1 MLWHEVA
8 AGLPMASTLA
18 CVRQAQRQWARQPV
32 RQRLRVMRRLRH
44 LIARDAA
51 LLTQAVMGSGTRSQA
66 ETLMSEVLPL
76 ADACR
81 FLERE
86 AVALLQPRRLALRR
100 RPLWL
105 HGVKASVHREPFGVV
120 FIIAPQN
127 YPLFIPG
134 VQLLQALV
142 AGNAVVL
149 KPGPGGTTAAT
160 TLTDMLQQAG
170 LHPHLVHVLP
180 EAPEGAAAVIAA
192 GVDKVIVTGRDTT
205 GRAMLT
211 HLASHLVPATLELSG
226 CDAAFVRADADLDLV
241 APALLFGLRFNGSA
255 TCIAPRRVFVAQ
267 SLADALAARLL
278 AGVRDAAPHAV
289 APAAWARVQTLVA
302 EACQQGARCL
312 AGRFLANET
321 MTPVIMADAEPTMP
335 LLQEDCFAPVLAL
348 VRVRDDDEALAAV
361 EHCAYALGATVFGQ
375 SGAAQAL
382 ARRIRA
388 GAVVINDVIVP
399 TADPRLPF
407 GGRGRSGYGVTRGAE
422 GLVALTTIKA
432 IAVRQGRW
440 RPHYDPPRPEDA
452 ELFRAYIVAVHG
464 DSWRARLT
472 ALVSGVR
479 RLMQRGRQDRPR
491 HGGAS

>member
-1 MLWHEVA
+1 
-8 AGLPMASTLA
+8 
-18 CVRQAQRQWARQPV
+18 
-32 RQRLRVMRRLRH
+32 
-44 LIARDAA
+44 
-51 LLTQAVMGSGTRSQA
+51 
-66 ETLMSEVLPL
+66 
-76 ADACR
+76 
-81 FLERE
+81 
-86 AVALLQPRRLALRR
+86 
-100 RPLWL
+100 
-105 HGVKASVHREPFGVV
+105 
-120 FIIAPQN
+120 
-127 YPLFIPG
+127 
-134 VQLLQALV
+134 
-142 AGNAVVL
+142 
-149 KPGPGGTTAAT
+149 
-160 TLTDMLQQAG
+160 
-170 LHPHLVHVLP
+170 
-180 EAPEGAAAVIAA
+180 
-192 GVDKVIVTGRDTT
+192 
-205 GRAMLT
+205 
-211 HLASHLVPATLELSG
+211 
-226 CDAAFVRADADLDLV
+226 
-241 APALLFGLRFNGSA
+241 
-255 TCIAPRRVFVAQ
+255 
-267 SLADALAARLL
+267 
-278 AGVRDAAPHAV
+278 
-289 APAAWARVQTLVA
+289 VA

-321 MTPVIMADAEPTMP
+321 MTPVIMADAEPTMR

-348 VRVRDDDEALAAV
+348 VRVRDDDEALAAA

-440 RPHYDPPRPEDA
+440 RPHYNPPQPEDA
-452 ELFRAYIVAVHG
+452 ELFRAYIAAVHG